1 MPIVPI
7 LSVAELRGRSGVAI
21 EWNSGGSSVTSIA
34 YSEIGSK

>member
-7 LSVAELRGRSGVAI
+7 LSVAELRGRSGVER
-21 EWNSGGSSVTSIA
+21 EWNSSDSSVTYIA